1 MSTAPK
7 SILIHGD
14 EGGPSENE
22 STTPTEAP
30 PSTLAEPGGSANASH
45 PKPTSD
51 LAQIIKRYETLE
63 AQSDPGI
70 PFSIL
75 ALVFLLGGPILALSE
90 FSGATDLEEAAN
102 LCCGGL
108 IIGFLL
114 LLVAS
119 SQSHA
124 YRKEVNQ
131 AFGAVKANLNL
142 PEPPKRWT
150 LLITALAMMG
160 GGWLLGLVESSGTL
174 SFLPLIGVILFCS
187 GLLTFALWLVTTD
200 SGDNRRTKKRIL
212 AAAKSRLQHREE
224 E

>member
-30 PSTLAEPGGSANASH
+30 PSTLAEPGGSPNASH

-160 GGWLLGLVESSGTL
+160 GGWLLALIESSGTL

>member
-1 MSTAPK
+1 MSSAPK
-7 SILIHGD
+7 PILIHGD

-30 PSTLAEPGGSANASH
+30 PSTLAEPGGSTNASH

>member
-1 MSTAPK
+1 MSSAPK
-7 SILIHGD
+7 PILIHGD

-22 STTPTEAP
+22 STTPTETP
-30 PSTLAEPGGSANASH
+30 PSTSAEPGGSTNASH

-51 LAQIIKRYETLE
+51 LAQIIKRYETLK

-90 FSGATDLEEAAN
+90 FSGATDFEEAAN

-124 YRKEVNQ
+124 YQKEVNQ
-131 AFGAVKANLNL
+131 AFDAVKAEVNVSK
-142 PEPPKRWT
+142 PPKTYT
-150 LLITALAMMG
+150 LLNTALAMMG
-160 GGWLLGLVESSGTL
+160 GGWLLALIESSGTL
-174 SFLPLIGVILFCS
+174 SFLPVIGVILFFS
-187 GLLTFALWLVTTD
+187 GLFTFVLWLVTND
-200 SGDNRRTKKRIL
+200 SGGKRRAKERIL